1 MKKLLFVSLLTTL
14 SLASFAQEVGTAA
27 VSGARDMSY
36 RGGNYDVL
44 DSSYISK
51 KRMPQQTSFLNN
63 QYDFPAR
70 AKSMWQIGVGAGLYN
85 VSGDVS
91 TLMLWQ
97 KGGYG
102 LHLQAR
108 KAIGYLVSARFNYTY
123 GVAKGLDWQMAQ
135 NYAYNP
141 AYTGWENGRQ
151 FVGNYNPQNDY
162 TKDASGNPKLNNVVY
177 AYKMESHQF
186 NFDLVVSLN
195 NLLFNKANHKTSFY
209 AFGGL
214 GAFAF
219 QTWMNTKDA
228 NGNKYDFNAL
238 ATTLGTTNLAN
249 RKDRIDAIQAFM
261 DGSYDADAQ
270 NDLSTRRP
278 ALGFIPNKTL
288 LLTPSFGFGMEYKI
302 SSKVSLQVEDRVSFT
317 LMEDKLDG
325 QQYGGITI
333 PTGIIPTP
341 IYSANRDNV
350 NYFSAGL
357 NFQLGNKAKRVAS
370 LWWLNPLDYV
380 YNEISNPRHMKVPAA
395 VIADED
401 GDGVAD
407 QLDKGPNTPA
417 GQPVDVHGVP
427 MDTDGDGV
435 PDFRDRQLIT
445 PTECQPVD
453 ADGVGNCPCPSNCQ
467 TIAPPANTC
476 NIAPTTL
483 EFDNNSSKFSAKV
496 QAQLVALAAQMNAS
510 PSCKVVVAGNGNV
523 SKSQQQRSWER
534 VDAVIVYMNEKHG
547 IDRTRFI
554 FQYAQTGDANT
565 VNYRA
570 AAIGEDGPV
579 TQAPPFPNLVPKK

>member
-1 MKKLLFVSLLTTL
+1 
-14 SLASFAQEVGTAA
+14 
-27 VSGARDMSY
+27 
-36 RGGNYDVL
+36 
-44 DSSYISK
+44 
-51 KRMPQQTSFLNN
+51 
-63 QYDFPAR
+63 
-70 AKSMWQIGVGAGLYN
+70 
-85 VSGDVS
+85 
-91 TLMLWQ
+91 MLWQ

-102 LHLQAR
+102 LHVQAR
-108 KAIGYLVSARFNYTY
+108 KALGYTVSARFNYTY
-123 GVAKGLDWQMAQ
+123 GIAKGLDWQVAQ
-135 NYAYNP
+135 NYGKNP
-141 AYTGWENGRQ
+141 AYTGWENGRE
-151 FVGNYNPQNDY
+151 FVGTYNPQNDY
-162 TKDASGNPKLNNVVY
+162 TKDASGNPKLNDVFY
-177 AYKMESHQF
+177 AYKMEAHQF
-186 NFDLVVSLN
+186 NFDLVFSLN
-195 NLLFNKANHKTSFY
+195 NILFNKANHKTSFY

-219 QTWMNTKDA
+219 QTWMNTRDA

-238 ATTLGTTNLAN
+238 SATMAAQNLTNHT
-249 RKDRIDAIQAFM
+249 DRVKAIQAAM

-270 NDLSTRRP
+270 NNLSTRKP
-278 ALGFIPNKTL
+278 GLGFIANKTL
-288 LLTPSFGFGMEYKI
+288 LLTPSFGLGMEFKI
-302 SSKVSLQVEDRVSFT
+302 SSKVSLQFEDRISFSLT
-317 LMEDKLDG
+317 EDKLDG
-325 QQYGGITI
+325 QQYWGATVPNASNVI
-333 PTGIIPTP
+333 PTAMPSPNT
-341 IYSANRDNV
+341 DNV

-380 YNEISNPRHMKVPAA
+380 YNEISNPRHMKVPPA

-417 GQPVDVHGVP
+417 GQAVDVHGVP

-467 TIAPPANTC
+467 TIAPPANAC
-476 NIAPTTL
+476 NIVPTTL
-483 EFDNNSSKFSAKV
+483 EFDNNSAKFSAKV

-534 VDAVIVYMNEKHG
+534 VEAVIVYMSEKHG
-547 IDRTRFI
+547 IDRNRFI

>member
-1 MKKLLFVSLLTTL
+1 MKKFLIVSLLTTL
-14 SLASFAQEVGTAA
+14 SLASYAQEVGTAA
-27 VSGARDMSY
+27 VSGARDMTY

-51 KRMPQQTSFLNN
+51 KRMPQQISFLNN

-70 AKSMWQIGVGAGLYN
+70 AKNMWQIGVGAGLYN

-123 GVAKGLDWQMAQ
+123 GIAKGLDWQVAQ
-135 NYAYNP
+135 NYGKNP
-141 AYTGWENGRQ
+141 AYTGWENGRE

-162 TKDASGNPKLNNVVY
+162 TKDANGNPKLNDVFY
-177 AYKMESHQF
+177 AYKMEAHQF
-186 NFDLVVSLN
+186 NFDMVVSLN

-238 ATTLGTTNLAN
+238 SSTMAAQNLTNH
-249 RKDRIDAIQAFM
+249 KDRVKAIQAAM

-270 NDLSTRRP
+270 NNLSTRKP
-278 ALGFIPNKTL
+278 GLGFIANKTL
-288 LLTPSFGFGMEYKI
+288 LLTPSFGFGMEFKI
-302 SSKVSLQVEDRVSFT
+302 SSKVSLQLEDRISFSLT
-317 LMEDKLDG
+317 EDKLDG
-325 QQYGGITI
+325 QQYWGATI
-333 PTGIIPTP
+333 PTGVVPTP
-341 IYSANRDNV
+341 LPSPNTDNI

-380 YNEISNPRHMKVPAA
+380 YNEISNPRHMKVPPA

-483 EFDNNSSKFSAKV
+483 EFDNNSAKFSAKV

-534 VDAVIVYMNEKHG
+534 V
-547 IDRTRFI
+547 
-554 FQYAQTGDANT
+554 
-565 VNYRA
+565 
-570 AAIGEDGPV
+570 
-579 TQAPPFPNLVPKK
+579 